1 MQRRYPANRITE
13 KERQCRYADY
23 IGLMI
28 KKASFAA
35 ANMTRK
41 KK

>member
-23 IGLMI
+23 IGLI